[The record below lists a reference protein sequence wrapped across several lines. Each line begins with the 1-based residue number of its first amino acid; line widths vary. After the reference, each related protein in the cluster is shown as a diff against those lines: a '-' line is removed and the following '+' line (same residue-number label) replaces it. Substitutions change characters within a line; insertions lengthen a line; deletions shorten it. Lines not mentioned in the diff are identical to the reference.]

1 MFGLFGNNDNQELET
16 LKRRV
21 YSLEQTVR
29 RQQQIL
35 ESLSTELSDELAHI
49 PESLREDLNNLG
61 PLHPDVVELLRQRK
75 EIRAIKRHR
84 ELTGA
89 GLAEAK
95 HLIDAEK
102 GKYL

>member
-1 MFGLFGNNDNQELET
+1 MFGLFGNSDNQELET

-21 YSLEQTVR
+21 YSLEQTVQ

-35 ESLSTELSDELAHI
+35 AALSTELSDELASI
-49 PESLREDLNNLG
+49 PASLREDLNTSG

-75 EIRAIKRHR
+75 EIPAIKRHR

-95 HLIDAEK
+95 HLIDSEK

>member
-1 MFGLFGNNDNQELET
+1 MFGLFGANNNQELEI

-21 YSLEQTVR
+21 YSLEQTVQ

-35 ESLSTELSDELAHI
+35 ESLSTELNGELSYI

-102 GKYL
+102 VKYL

>member
-1 MFGLFGNNDNQELET
+1 MFGLFSNNQELET

-21 YSLEQTVR
+21 YSLEQTVQ

-35 ESLSTELSDELAHI
+35 ASLSTELSDELASI
-49 PESLREDLNNLG
+49 PASLREDLNTSG
-61 PLHPDVVELLRQRK
+61 PLHPDVVELLRQRT
-75 EIRAIKRHR
+75 EIPAIKRHR

-95 HLIDAEK
+95 HLIDSEK
-102 GKYL
+102 GRYL

>member
-1 MFGLFGNNDNQELET
+1 MFGLFSNSNNQELET

-21 YSLEQTVR
+21 YSLEQTVQ

-35 ESLSTELSDELAHI
+35 ASLSTELSDELASI
-49 PESLREDLNNLG
+49 PASLREDLNTSG
-61 PLHPDVVELLRQRK
+61 PLHPDVVELLRERR
-75 EIRAIKRHR
+75 EIPAIKRHR

-95 HLIDAEK
+95 HLIDSEK